1 MKMKTSAFWLALPL
15 LLVSFGAFAQSTPI
29 DLEIGYRWTDVDGN
43 EDLYKTQINED
54 DGLLLRAFSLSSND
68 LGAFDQFRID
78 ASDLGSGPA
87 GSLRLMAGKSDLYR
101 FTLGYRERDVYSAL
115 PFFANPLLGQGVV
128 PGQHTYDRNRRMID
142 ADLEFLPG
150 RKVTPFI
157 GYSRNTYDGP
167 GMTTYTLG
175 LDEFR
180 LRQNLDETEDE
191 IRAGVGFN
199 LGRVYGMVT
208 QGWRS
213 VESTEDLT
221 LAAGGNAGNN
231 PGPILGQ
238 PISAGGITR
247 RSETE
252 VETPFTNL
260 YVTGALTNRIRLIGN
275 YSRFSA
281 ETEGSELEDGT
292 GSFVSFA
299 ISRFFTGIEESVT
312 SRANNKTWRGG
323 LRAEIALTDIFG
335 LDAGF
340 RTEERE
346 LDGSALIDT
355 LFQNT
360 ITFGGV
366 DPRDVR
372 EILEAESAMDRQEDV
387 LHAAL
392 TARAVGPF
400 TFRVGFQQAK
410 QDVTVMPDLSEIVVP
425 GNQSGN
431 FERSIDTIDA
441 SATFAKSGFLLGA
454 SYRVDDADDPVLRTD
469 FLGRD
474 RMRLRAAYRTPGSMF
489 RFGVTAE
496 QLNQDND
503 REGANFDSEQ
513 DQLTAEFEF
522 APVSMLRLR
531 GSFSQLDAEST
542 VSIIRPETLEVAT
555 SFHEEEGEAIEGGIS
570 LTFKRFTLDADVMQF
585 ENNGSIPFTLD
596 RNRVR
601 LYADVAT
608 HFGVIGEWAN
618 DDYDE
623 SSPFGEYSADRYG
636 VYLRL
641 K

>member
-68 LGAFDQFRID
+68 LGAFDHFRID

-570 LTFKRFTLDADVMQF
+570 LAFKRFTLDADVMQF

>member
-68 LGAFDQFRID
+68 LGAFDHFRID

-199 LGRVYGMVT
+199 LGRVYGMLT

-238 PISAGGITR
+238 PVSAADITR

-252 VETPFTNL
+252 VDTPFTNL

-292 GSFVSFA
+292 GSFISFA

-323 LRAEIALTDIFG
+323 LRAEIALTDVFG

-542 VSIIRPETLEVAT
+542 VTILRPEILQPMT

-570 LTFKRFTLDADVMQF
+570 LAFKRFTLDADVMQF